1 MLFQRK
7 NLLPLKILVDE
18 NISSKII
25 QYLKDKGFIVISIEK
40 EYRGISDKEVLEVAK
55 KENAIILTEDSD
67 FGEWIF
73 AHKEKCTG
81 VVFLRYKHH
90 ELLEIMDSINKILTE
105 HKETFYGKFVVITKN
120 KIRIRDI
127 F

>member
-7 NLLPLKILVDE
+7 NLLPLKILADE
-18 NISSKII
+18 NINSKIV
-25 QYLKDKGFIVISIEK
+25 QYLIDKNIIVLSISEK
-40 EYRGISDKEVLEVAK
+40 WSGISDKEVLEIAI
-55 KENAIILTEDSD
+55 KENAILLTEDSD

-73 AHKEKCTG
+73 AHKEKCSG
-81 VVFLRYKHH
+81 VIYIRYKNN
-90 ELLEIMDSINKILTE
+90 ELPDIMSSINKILTE
-105 HKETFYGKFVVITKN
+105 YKEKLYGKFIVITKN